1 VLGKGRIRRR
11 PAAIEAKPRK
21 TERRTQGVARRVR
34 AGDLLAISC
43 YLGPFFV
50 NATADPIVMA
60 YKLCK
65 AGTRESLNQRTPFG
79 DHCLKRSAAGG
90 PKCIK
95 ACRSEAAG

>member
-1 VLGKGRIRRR
+1 VSVLGKGRIGRR

-50 NATADPIVMA
+50 MQLQIQ
-60 YKLCK
+60 L
-65 AGTRESLNQRTPFG
+65 
-79 DHCLKRSAAGG
+79 
-90 PKCIK
+90 
-95 ACRSEAAG
+95 